1 MECAVFHFGECRVRV
16 IEGAVGPLFCAAD
29 VGEVL
34 GIAQVASTLRAF
46 PDDEKGVHTMHTRG
60 GEQQIT
66 VLSEP
71 GLYRLIFQSRKP
83 SAERFKKWVFSEVL
97 PALRQSGTYTVP
109 TAELVSV
116 PNPLV
121 ERTAAFLCLAEGLV
135 KLGFSRN
142 AAGARALRWMPG
154 ILGDAPAETV
164 VTDGGAEAADVRRL
178 LEVMAEG
185 LVEGR
190 VEEVALSALQ
200 QLAVD
205 LEILPWCH
213 EATRGAMTRLGGLI
227 QRHGAG
233 VIEAINGR
241 WQVRRRD
248 AARQSTWVF
257 RPVDGP

>member
-1 MECAVFHFGECRVRV
+1 MNCAVFHFGANQVRV
-16 IEGAVGPLFCAAD
+16 FEGEGGLWFAASD
-29 VGEVL
+29 AGDAL
-34 GIAQVASTLRAF
+34 GIVNVRESIARFPADEVGVSTT
-46 PDDEKGVHTMHTRG
+46 DTNRG
-60 GEQQIT
+60 QREVT
-66 VLSEP
+66 TLSEP

-109 TAELVSV
+109 QAELVSA

-164 VTDGGAEAADVRRL
+164 VTDDGAEAADVRRL

-185 LVEGR
+185 LGEGR
-190 VEEVALSALQ
+190 QEDVTLSALQ

-213 EATRGAMTRLGGLI
+213 GATRGAMTRLGGLI

-233 VIEAINGR
+233 VIDAINGR

>member
-1 MECAVFHFGECRVRV
+1 MNCAVFHFGANQVRV
-16 IEGAVGPLFCAAD
+16 FEGEGGLWFAASD
-29 VGEVL
+29 AGDAL
-34 GIAQVASTLRAF
+34 GIVNVRESIARFPADEVGVSTT
-46 PDDEKGVHTMHTRG
+46 DTNRG
-60 GEQQIT
+60 QREVT
-66 VLSEP
+66 TLSEP

-109 TAELVSV
+109 TAELVSA

-164 VTDGGAEAADVRRL
+164 VTDDGAEAAEVRRL
-178 LEVMAEG
+178 MEAQAFELPAGRSHEV
-185 LVEGR
+185 L
-190 VEEVALSALQ
+190 LSAMQ
-200 QLAVD
+200 ELAE
-205 LEILPWCH
+205 LMELLPKCVGPSRS
-213 EATRGAMTRLGGLI
+213 AATRLGGLI

-233 VIEAINGR
+233 IIDAGNGS

>member
-1 MECAVFHFGECRVRV
+1 MRV
-16 IEGAVGPLFCAAD
+16 IEAAEGPLFCAAD
-29 VGEVL
+29 LGEVL
-34 GIAQVASTLRAF
+34 GIAQVASTIRAF
-46 PDDEKGVHTMHTRG
+46 PDDEKGVHTMHTLG

-97 PALRQSGTYTVP
+97 PALRKAGTYTVP
-109 TAELVSV
+109 TAELVSA

-135 KLGFSRN
+135 KLGFTRN

-154 ILGDAPAETV
+154 ILGDAPAEAV
-164 VTDGGAEAADVRRL
+164 VADDGVEAQEVRRL
-178 LEVMAEG
+178 LAVMAYG
-185 LVEGR
+185 LPAGKSH
-190 VEEVALSALQ
+190 EVLLSALQ

-205 LEILPWCH
+205 LEILPCCRM
-213 EATRGAMTRLGGLI
+213 ATRSAMTRLGGLI

-233 VIEAINGR
+233 VIDAGNGR

-257 RPVDGP
+257 RPVVGP

>member
-1 MECAVFHFGECRVRV
+1 MRLEVFDFSGCPIRVFAQQ
-16 IEGAVGPLFCAAD
+16 GALWFSASDAAAALEIGN
-29 VGEVL
+29 VRES
-34 GIAQVASTLRAF
+34 IARF
-46 PDDEKGVHTMHTRG
+46 PEDEKGVSTADTLG
-60 GEQQIT
+60 GAQKVT
-66 VLSEP
+66 TLSEP

-109 TAELVSV
+109 TAELVSA

-164 VTDGGAEAADVRRL
+164 VTDDGAEAADVRRL

-233 VIEAINGR
+233 MIEAINGR

>member
-1 MECAVFHFGECRVRV
+1 MNCAVFHFGANEVRV
-16 IEGAVGPLFCAAD
+16 FEGEGGLWFAASD
-29 VGEVL
+29 AGDAL
-34 GIAQVASTLRAF
+34 GIVNVRESIARFPADEVGVSTA
-46 PDDEKGVHTMHTRG
+46 DTNRG
-60 GEQQIT
+60 PREVT
-66 VLSEP
+66 TLSEP

-97 PALRQSGTYTVP
+97 PALRKAGTYTVP
-109 TAELVSV
+109 TAELVSA

-164 VTDGGAEAADVRRL
+164 VPDDEAEAQEVRRL
-178 LEVMAEG
+178 LAVMAEG
-185 LVEGR
+185 LMDGR

-213 EATRGAMTRLGGLI
+213 EATRSAMTRLGGLI

-233 VIEAINGR
+233 IIDANSGR

-257 RPVDGP
+257 RPVAGT